1 MPYNVGIMC
10 NSVLVL
16 AAWANQPV
24 HWWIE
29 SDWWLVGIGAV
40 TAAVICWQ
48 SWETRK
54 AAQASKASV
63 AMVLSKERA
72 RLTIKVWRHLWR
84 QSGAIGEHLVAPA
97 VEFQV
102 MNWGPTHAFNLRL
115 LLSYIATES
124 DLPTTLPEMEE
135 IPLRETTLVGGKD
148 RHIAK
153 GLELK
158 NIGGIIQGRMSVQL
172 GGKLTYDDVFGE
184 SRVTTFRYI
193 LAQDKHTRHG
203 SPDENLEN

>member
-1 MPYNVGIMC
+1 MWNP
-10 NSVLVL
+10 VL
-16 AAWANQPV
+16 ALATWANQPA
-24 HWWIE
+24 HWWVE

-40 TAAVICWQ
+40 TATVICWQ

-72 RLTIKVWRHLWR
+72 RLTIKVWRHLWQ
-84 QSGAIGEHLVAPA
+84 QSGAIGERLVAPA

-102 MNWGPTHAFNLRL
+102 MNWGPTHAFNLRF
-115 LLSYIATES
+115 LLSYIATGS
-124 DLPTTLPEMEE
+124 DLPATLPEMEE

-153 GLELK
+153 RLELQ
-158 NIGGIIQGRMSVQL
+158 NIGDIIQGRSFVQL
-172 GGKLTYDDVFGE
+172 GGKLMYNDVFGE
-184 SRVTTFRYI
+184 ARVTTFRYI
-193 LAQDKHTRHG
+193 FAQGKYTTHG
-203 SPDENLEN
+203 SDDENLED